1 MAVTMHDVARLAEVS
16 IKTVSNVLNDY
27 PHVRPATRDRVLWA
41 VDELG
46 YRLNTSARNLRRGR
60 TGLISLAI
68 PELALPY
75 FAELADEII
84 DAAESR
90 QLRVLI
96 ERTGADPQRE
106 REVLR
111 DGFRMGDGLLFSP
124 LGLTQDEES
133 ELPANLPLVLL
144 GERIFT
150 ERFDHVTMQ
159 NVQAA
164 RAATTFLLERGRQR
178 VAILGV
184 HPGEQVGSAALRLQ
198 GYLAAHEEAGLP
210 ADPGLQA
217 PADLWHRDSG
227 ARAMATILDAGGRP
241 DAVLALND
249 ALALGA
255 LHELQRRGVGV
266 PDDVAVVGWD
276 DIEEGQYSSPT
287 LTTVDAGRRSIAHTA
302 VERLAARIAEPDRVP
317 ELLEMPYRI
326 IERGSTS

>member
-27 PHVRPATRDRVLWA
+27 PHVRPGTRDRVLRA

-60 TGLISLAI
+60 TGLISLAV

-84 DAAESR
+84 DAAES
-90 QLRVLI
+90 QHLRVLI

-124 LGLTQDEES
+124 LGLTQDDEA
-133 ELPANLPLVLL
+133 ELPSDLRLVLL
-144 GERIFT
+144 GERIFS

-159 NVQAA
+159 NVEAA
-164 RAATTFLLERGRQR
+164 RAATTFLLERGRRR

-184 HPGEQVGSAALRLQ
+184 HPGEVVGSAALRLQ
-198 GYLAAHEEAGLP
+198 GYLAAHEDAGLP
-210 ADPGLQA
+210 ADPRLQA
-217 PADLWHRDSG
+217 RAELWHRDSG
-227 ARAMATILDAGGRP
+227 ARAMAEILEAGGQP

-255 LHELQRRGVGV
+255 LHELQRRGVTV

-287 LTTVDAGRRSIAHTA
+287 LTTVDAGRRSIARTA
-302 VERLAARIAEPDRVP
+302 VERLVARIAEPDRVP

>member
-27 PHVRPATRDRVLWA
+27 PHVRPATRDRVLRA

-46 YRLNTSARNLRRGR
+46 YRLHTSARNLRRGR
-60 TGLISLAI
+60 TGLISPAI

-75 FAELADEII
+75 FARLAAEIL

-90 QLRVLI
+90 QRRVLI

-111 DGFRMGDGLLFSP
+111 AGFRMGDGLLFSP

-164 RAATTFLLERGRQR
+164 RAATTFLLERGRRR

-184 HPGEQVGSAALRLQ
+184 HPGEQVGSAALRLK
-198 GYLAAHEEAGLP
+198 GYLAAHEEAGQI
-210 ADPGLQA
+210 G
-217 PADLWHRDSG
+217 
-227 ARAMATILDAGGRP
+227 RASCRERGGSSGGR
-241 DAVLALND
+241 V
-249 ALALGA
+249 
-255 LHELQRRGVGV
+255 
-266 PDDVAVVGWD
+266 
-276 DIEEGQYSSPT
+276 
-287 LTTVDAGRRSIAHTA
+287 A
-302 VERLAARIAEPDRVP
+302 VERQGRDR
-317 ELLEMPYRI
+317 
-326 IERGSTS
+326 G

>member
-16 IKTVSNVLNDY
+16 IKTVSNVLDDY
-27 PHVRPATRDRVLWA
+27 PHVRPATRDRVLRA

-46 YRLNTSARNLRRGR
+46 YRLNPSARNLRRGR

-133 ELPANLPLVLL
+133 ELPAHLPLVLL

-164 RAATTFLLERGRQR
+164 RAATTFLLERGRRR

-184 HPGEQVGSAALRLQ
+184 HPGEQEGSAAWRPK
-198 GYLAAHEEAGLP
+198 GYPAAEEEAGRT
-210 ADPGLQA
+210 ADPGR
-217 PADLWHRDSG
+217 PARAGPWHRHGQSP
-227 ARAMATILDAGGRP
+227 AAGT
-241 DAVLALND
+241 
-249 ALALGA
+249 
-255 LHELQRRGVGV
+255 
-266 PDDVAVVGWD
+266 
-276 DIEEGQYSSPT
+276 T
-287 LTTVDAGRRSIAHTA
+287 LS
-302 VERLAARIAEPDRVP
+302 
-317 ELLEMPYRI
+317 
-326 IERGSTS
+326 